1 MRRRSRHR
9 AKEGIGTEVEV
20 NRRDMRRRSRH
31 RAKEGIGTEVE
42 VNRRDLR
49 EKRKKKGLKETKN
62 EENNMC

>member
-1 MRRRSRHR
+1 
-9 AKEGIGTEVEV
+9 
-20 NRRDMRRRSRH
+20 MRRRSRH